1 MILNR
6 PLTEEDKKSSQK
18 NTLIFNSINGF
29 SYMCLGETLIIL
41 LAVKMTMPDTLIT
54 ILGSMQH
61 IGFILLPLG
70 VWRAAKVGAAQCQAD
85 FWICRNIAAI
95 LAAVAAVISP
105 YYPVFSW
112 ILLLLTSFT
121 FYGCRAAGVVLCQP
135 LGGEITSDHDRA
147 QFIGKCGTA
156 FYLFGVISLLLISF
170 ALTIHDSIYLLCGVI
185 ILGAALGITASGFV
199 RRIKETG
206 ELRKSASEKLLPK
219 LKENLQDQDIIR
231 QLFAGFWATFSVV
244 TILPIAILFIKK
256 GYGFSNT
263 KSLFF
268 SSMMFIACFTV
279 SYLTGK
285 FAAKKG
291 PRLLLICG
299 ISAHIATAFCWIL
312 APYSGAW
319 ATIPLSLI
327 LFFLFG
333 SAIVMCDNALHG
345 YFLMTIPKNK
355 QVLTAVLINIL
366 RGVCAGAGGMLLA
379 SGLLKLSQY
388 LVKFVLPYVQK
399 VFPSA
404 TEQITIYKLYFL
416 MLLPFLIVGFC
427 QILKLKTVITTF
439 KEKYGDDAVKEA
451 VRPQNNKV

>member
-1 MILNR
+1 
-6 PLTEEDKKSSQK
+6 
-18 NTLIFNSINGF
+18 
-29 SYMCLGETLIIL
+29 
-41 LAVKMTMPDTLIT
+41 
-54 ILGSMQH
+54 
-61 IGFILLPLG
+61 
-70 VWRAAKVGAAQCQAD
+70 
-85 FWICRNIAAI
+85 
-95 LAAVAAVISP
+95 
-105 YYPVFSW
+105 
-112 ILLLLTSFT
+112 
-121 FYGCRAAGVVLCQP
+121 
-135 LGGEITSDHDRA
+135 
-147 QFIGKCGTA
+147 
-156 FYLFGVISLLLISF
+156 
-170 ALTIHDSIYLLCGVI
+170 
-185 ILGAALGITASGFV
+185 
-199 RRIKETG
+199 
-206 ELRKSASEKLLPK
+206 
-219 LKENLQDQDIIR
+219 
-231 QLFAGFWATFSVV
+231 
-244 TILPIAILFIKK
+244 
-256 GYGFSNT
+256 
-263 KSLFF
+263 
-268 SSMMFIACFTV
+268 MFIACFTV

-399 VFPSA
+399 VLPSA

-416 MLLPFLIVGFC
+416 MLLPFLIV
-427 QILKLKTVITTF
+427 
-439 KEKYGDDAVKEA
+439 
-451 VRPQNNKV
+451 